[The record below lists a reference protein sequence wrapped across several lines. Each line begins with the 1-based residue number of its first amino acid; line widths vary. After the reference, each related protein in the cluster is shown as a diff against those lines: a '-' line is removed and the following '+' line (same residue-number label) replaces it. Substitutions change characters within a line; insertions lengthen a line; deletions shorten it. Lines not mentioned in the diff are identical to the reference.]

1 MSLPPFEL
9 TVDEFSLCSVNMKMV
24 NNNIVLAVALI
35 DTYAKT
41 IRVTQFVDTT
51 FFTSLESLLK
61 QEIPQ
66 HEDTKYYIY
75 VNTNNNQYK
84 NKIENIIKDLGCV
97 DDSIVEIN
105 NKMFSAKVDNLWT
118 NLKTLFNDED

>member
-66 HEDTKYYIY
+66 H
-75 VNTNNNQYK
+75 
-84 NKIENIIKDLGCV
+84 
-97 DDSIVEIN
+97 
-105 NKMFSAKVDNLWT
+105 
-118 NLKTLFNDED
+118 